1 MKKLVAVL
9 AAAALL
15 VTAAAPPAFAGYRYK
30 QRGFGPGSSY
40 YGGHNYKYRPYTR
53 YGSSYYG
60 GHNYKYRPYTRHGY
74 GYQYK
79 RRHHGNYYGY
89 YYGHGDAAVVL
100 GVLAGAVVL
109 GALLA
114 QPSPAPAYAPYPA
127 RRQPA
132 LGNCLQTP
140 GTGSWYGRPARFT
153 GTMCYDPAGQA
164 YVIPGSERFIG
175 YLR

>member
-1 MKKLVAVL
+1 MKKLVAAL

-15 VTAAAPPAFAGYRYK
+15 LTTAAPPAFAGYRYQ
-30 QRGFGPGSSY
+30 QRGFGHGYSN
-40 YGGHNYKYRPYTR
+40 YGGHYYKYRPYYR
-53 YGSSYYG
+53 YGYG
-60 GHNYKYRPYTRHGY
+60 HR
-74 GYQYK
+74 YK
-79 RRHHGNYYGY
+79 RRHHGYNYGY

-114 QPSPAPAYAPYPA
+114 QPSPAPAYAPYPV

-132 LGNCLQTP
+132 LGNCLATT
-140 GTGSWYGRPARFT
+140 GTGTWYGRPARFT
-153 GTMCYDPAGQA
+153 GTMCYDPAGRA
-164 YVIPGSERFIG
+164 YILPGSERFIG